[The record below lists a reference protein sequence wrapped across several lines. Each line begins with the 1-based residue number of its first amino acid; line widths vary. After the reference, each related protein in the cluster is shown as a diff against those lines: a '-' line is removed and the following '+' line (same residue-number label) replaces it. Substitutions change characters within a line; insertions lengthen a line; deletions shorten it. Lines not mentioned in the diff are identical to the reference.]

1 MFNVLKA
8 FWNDEEGVGIIEVIL
23 ILVVLIMLIV
33 IFRNKIKEIAEKAF
47 SSISKNGSEINKDLE
62 LSRRRRH
69 IKKEV

>member
-47 SSISKNGSEINKDLE
+47 SSISRNGSEINKDLG
-62 LSRRRRH
+62 
-69 IKKEV
+69 IK